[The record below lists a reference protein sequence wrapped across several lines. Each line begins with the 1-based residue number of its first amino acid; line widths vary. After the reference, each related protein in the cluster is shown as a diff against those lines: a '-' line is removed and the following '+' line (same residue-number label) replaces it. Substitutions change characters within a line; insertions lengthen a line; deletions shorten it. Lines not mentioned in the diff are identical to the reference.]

1 MVRSGGNADPHRV
14 SPNLPMEFRHAAL
27 IDRIVRGAVD
37 DDPVRLHG
45 AIVAALEIH
54 GAASAHD
61 DVFAHALGAVGERR
75 SECRPMVAAAIQEH
89 VTHSQCNAG

>member
-1 MVRSGGNADPHRV
+1 MARAPGRADNPAV
-14 SPNLPMEFRHAAL
+14 SEHLPIEFRHAAL

-45 AIVAALEIH
+45 AIFAALEIH

-61 DVFAHALGAVGERR
+61 DVFTHALGALEERR
-75 SECRPMVAAAIQEH
+75 GDRRLAAAAAIQEH
-89 VTHSQCNAG
+89 LDHSRRRAA

>member
-1 MVRSGGNADPHRV
+1 MGRGGRDADPARV

-45 AIVAALEIH
+45 AIFAALEIH

-61 DVFAHALGAVGERR
+61 DVFTHALGAVEERCR
-75 SECRPMVAAAIQEH
+75 HCRPAVAAAIQEH
-89 VTHSQCNAG
+89 LDHSRRRPA

>member
-1 MVRSGGNADPHRV
+1 MGRGGRDADPGPV

-54 GAASAHD
+54 GPASAHN
-61 DVFAHALGAVGERR
+61 DVFTHALGAVEERCGDR
-75 SECRPMVAAAIQEH
+75 HPRVAAAIRDHLDQ
-89 VTHSQCNAG
+89 SQRDAG